1 MAPAPKLYY
10 DPCSGN
16 CYKVRLLAGLLD
28 IKLDLVSL
36 DFWAKQH
43 KEANFLKI
51 SPKGEIPALV
61 DGDKIFTDSAAIL
74 VYLAGTYPDEGS
86 SQTPSS
92 YWSAD
97 VVEQAQIVDWLA
109 FAATYIQTSL
119 SPARAAV
126 AFKHFPPNAN
136 EAHLKG
142 WQEKSDK
149 ALKILEEK
157 LSKDLWLAA
166 GRPTVA
172 DVACFVY
179 VALSHMGNVSLEP
192 FPVVRAWIKRV
203 QGLPGYVPLTGGV
216 EKARH

>member
-1 MAPAPKLYY
+1 MAPKLYY

-28 IKLDLVSL
+28 IKLDLVSI

-43 KEANFLKI
+43 KEADFLKI

-61 DGDKIFTDSAAIL
+61 DGNKIFTDSAAIL
-74 VYLAGTYPDEGS
+74 VYLAGTYPDRGS
-86 SQTPSS
+86 SLTPSS
-92 YWSAD
+92 YWSTSD

-126 AFKHFPPNAN
+126 AFKHFPPNADASN
-136 EAHLKG
+136 LKG
-142 WQEKSDK
+142 WQEKSNK
-149 ALKILEEK
+149 TLEFLEGK
-157 LSKDLWLAA
+157 LSKDRWLAA
-166 GRPTVA
+166 GRPTIA
-172 DVACFVY
+172 DIACYVY
-179 VALSHMGNVSLEP
+179 VALAHMGDVTLEP
-192 FPVVRAWIKRV
+192 FTAVRAWIDRV
-203 QGLPGYVPLTGGV
+203 NGLPGYVPLTGGV